1 MQNWTYVGTADFGNG
16 RVSLSGYT
24 YNEILVIAKV
34 NDFAVYLS
42 NSTLLL
48 NSTSMEFYW
57 VPEIGATTIA
67 NTFEHYTGSSSLTK
81 DHLLIGIQFASTY
94 VATDYVRVVNRTTG
108 STTDYKSASHGHID
122 VYCR

>member
-1 MQNWTYVGTADFGNG
+1 MQNWTYVGTADFGTG
-16 RVSLSGYT
+16 RISLSGYT
-24 YNEILVIAKV
+24 YNEVLVIAKV
-34 NDFAVYLS
+34 NDFAIYQT
-42 NSTLLL
+42 NSILLL

-57 VPEIGATTIA
+57 TPEIGSATLTE
-67 NTFEHYTGSSSLTK
+67 TFIHKSASNITK

-108 STTDYKSASHGHID
+108 NTTDYKSASHGYID